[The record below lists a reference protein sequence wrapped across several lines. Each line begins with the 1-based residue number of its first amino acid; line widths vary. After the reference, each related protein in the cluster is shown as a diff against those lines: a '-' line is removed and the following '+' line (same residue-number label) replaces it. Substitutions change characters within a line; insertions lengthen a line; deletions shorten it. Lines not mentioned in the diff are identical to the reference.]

1 MRPDAASNA
10 PQYASCFVSRWGHD
24 RTPAYPHDQVASRVG
39 LPPRFACVFAFAA
52 GPISTTLAHSFYE
65 APCPPPPPFCCTFSS
80 PTVSSI
86 RRAYDIRRRV
96 FSTLD
101 SSPRRYT
108 HCAWVFDA
116 PLHFTLLHLRT
127 PPTST
132 CAYASLAAGIRAT
145 RCRPLPARPSAPCL
159 ASHSAVRRT
168 SAPTT
173 FSRR

>member
-1 MRPDAASNA
+1 MRPEVASSA
-10 PQYASCFVSRWGHD
+10 PPYASCFVSRWGHD

-39 LPPRFACVFAFAA
+39 LPPRFAFAA
-52 GPISTTLAHSFYE
+52 GPISTTPAHSFYE
-65 APCPPPPPFCCTFSS
+65 APCPPPPPSAARS
-80 PTVSSI
+80 
-86 RRAYDIRRRV
+86 RRRQCRPSGARIRRRV

-116 PLHFTLLHLRT
+116 PLHFTLLHLRA

-132 CAYASLAAGIRAT
+132 CASASLAAGIRAT
-145 RCRPLPARPSAPCL
+145 RCCPLPARPSAPCL

-168 SAPTT
+168 STPTT